1 MTAMSK
7 EVAGISREKLE
18 NALELLNE
26 HASTL
31 EALATTLRSSDP
43 RAADSARGVA
53 HQLLELEK
61 DLADERERPH

>member
-1 MTAMSK
+1 MSK
-7 EVAGISREKLE
+7 EAAGISRERLE

-26 HASTL
+26 HAATI

-53 HQLLELEK
+53 HQLWELEK
-61 DLADERERPH
+61 DLVDERERSH